1 MVKWFSRGGRRAEV
15 PRLRPRSELVPA
27 TKVDLAD
34 LTPDVLTY
42 LGKAAYTQLT
52 IFENLSRAMA
62 NAPTTHAKETLSR
75 VAAMSLAKHHGLTAE
90 IRRHGDE
97 PGGAMEPFTAD
108 IDNYQRGTLGNDWHE
123 SVLACLITAGFLDDF
138 FLRLAEGLPSDY
150 AARVTSVLRQDSGH
164 ELLAEE
170 VRRAIDANERLGSR
184 LAMWGR
190 RLVGD
195 TMLVARATLA
205 TSATGITDEA
215 RIEPVFTELI
225 AEHTR
230 RMDGLGL
237 TA

>member
-1 MVKWFSRGGRRAEV
+1 MVNWFSRGGRRAEV
-15 PRLRPRSELVPA
+15 PRLRPRSELTPV

-34 LTPDVLTY
+34 LTPDVVTY

-75 VAAMSLAKHHGLTAE
+75 VAAMSLAKHHALTAE
-90 IRRHGDE
+90 IRRHGNE
-97 PGGAMEPFTAD
+97 PGEVMEPFTAD
-108 IDNYQRGTLGNDWHE
+108 IDDYQRGTLGNDWFE
-123 SVLACLITAGFLDDF
+123 SVVACLITAGFLDDF
-138 FLRLAEGLPSDY
+138 FRRLAEGLPADY
-150 AARVTSVLRQDSGH
+150 AGRVAAVFGAESGH
-164 ELLAEE
+164 ELLADEI
-170 VRRAIDANERLGSR
+170 RRAIEANERLSSR

-195 TMLVARATLA
+195 TMLVARSTLA
-205 TSATGITDEA
+205 GSATGVTDED

>member
-1 MVKWFSRGGRRAEV
+1 VVKWFSRGGRRAEV
-15 PRLRPRSELVPA
+15 PRLRPRSELTPV

-34 LTPDVLTY
+34 LTPELLTY
-42 LGKAAYTQLT
+42 LGKAAYIQLT

-62 NAPTTHAKETLSR
+62 NAPTTAAKEMISR

-90 IRRHGDE
+90 IRRHGDD
-97 PGGAMEPFTAD
+97 PGVVMEPFTAA
-108 IDNYQRGTLGNDWHE
+108 IDDYQRGTLGNDWHE
-123 SVLACLITAGFLDDF
+123 TLVACLITAGFLDDF

-150 AARVTSVLRQDSGH
+150 AARVTAVLRQDSGH
-164 ELLAEE
+164 ELLADAI
-170 VRRAIDANERLGSR
+170 RHAIDANERLSSR

-195 TMLVARATLA
+195 TMLLARSTLA
-205 TSATGITDEA
+205 SSATGVTDED